1 MTKQVN
7 MMMLCFN
14 PRTHVGCDIVIDVP
28 EETIFFVS
36 IHAPTWGA
44 TSKQHR
50 IYPLHGVSIH
60 APTWGATLITCSRLL
75 MLKFQSTHP
84 RGVRLQKNSPSAT
97 ISTVSI
103 HAPTWGATPVRASVL
118 VAFAVSIHA
127 PTWGA
132 TKKT

>member
-84 RGVRLQKNSPSAT
+84 RGVRPKKLNLDSQT
-97 ISTVSI
+97 FLFQST
-103 HAPTWGATPVRASVL
+103 HPRGVRLCRSCIPFKLGCFNPRTHV
-118 VAFAVSIHA
+118 
-127 PTWGA
+127 GCD
-132 TKKT
+132 